1 MSNAVASQE
10 ESVQSVQEVQEVQ
23 ERFLRIILADPEL
36 LDLEFEKIIRE
47 VLRSVA
53 KTDAPPQPP
62 RSGGQRAAGDPEMGI
77 GSGERATPRA
87 SERAPPKGAGCSS
100 QPRTRFLKWIPEMDS

>member
-1 MSNAVASQE
+1 MSNAVASRE
-10 ESVQSVQEVQEVQ
+10 ESVQEVQEVQ

-36 LDLEFEKIIRE
+36 VDLEFEKIIRE

-62 RSGGQRAAGDPEMGI
+62 RSGGQRAAGDPEMAI

-87 SERAPPKGAGCSS
+87 SERAPPRVRAAAAS
-100 QPRTRFLKWIPEMDS
+100 PARDS